1 MKRISS
7 RGKAESLVEEK
18 DCYFYKI
25 KITKNYDDCGCMI
38 YDINKQPVLAGGSGP
53 ACSALVNYAYIYK
66 LMQDKKLKKVLIVP
80 TGAIFSP
87 TMTFQKESIPSIAH
101 AVSLEVI

>member
-25 KITKNYDDCGCMI
+25 RDEN
-38 YDINKQPVLAGGSGP
+38 
-53 ACSALVNYAYIYK
+53 
-66 LMQDKKLKKVLIVP
+66 
-80 TGAIFSP
+80 
-87 TMTFQKESIPSIAH
+87 E
-101 AVSLEVI
+101 